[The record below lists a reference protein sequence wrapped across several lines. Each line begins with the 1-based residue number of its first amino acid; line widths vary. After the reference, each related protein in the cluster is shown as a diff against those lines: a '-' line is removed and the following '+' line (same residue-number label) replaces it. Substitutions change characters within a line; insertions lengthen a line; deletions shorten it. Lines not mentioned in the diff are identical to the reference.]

1 MKKILIKREQSKL
14 ACFAEREKSRTK
26 FKIKTFMLAVV
37 ALALT
42 APVFTAC
49 SSDDDNT
56 KENII
61 SEFSVNDQKVAAQ
74 KAKSKKNTAVLLVAF
89 GSTWNNAFLAF
100 DKTITAY
107 EQAFPEADVYI
118 SFSSDICINRASV
131 GENVDDNGNLVK
143 RDYYEPRY
151 LLHAIGAAKYSKI
164 YVQSLQV
171 IPGEEFAAVVASVK
185 KFMNN
190 GYIGDAHLDDD
201 YLAKLAEDEAIFL
214 GMPLLNNPDVDVP
227 EVAKQLN
234 ALYSSE
240 AQQGVVAFM
249 GHGNPDTYDTFKA
262 NVRYEQLEGE
272 LQKLSPNYF
281 VGTVDMPD
289 NYKQDVWARMQDKGI
304 NSGKVCLHALM
315 SIAGDHA
322 HNDMAGGALEGQD
335 EDEYWDE
342 NDPESEDN
350 SWFEFFIHKGYTA
363 TVPLSGKHPL
373 GLLELPG
380 VLNVWINH
388 TKNAEFLE
396 DAYHSM
402 YPEE

>member
-1 MKKILIKREQSKL
+1 MKKI
-14 ACFAEREKSRTK
+14 KS
-26 FKIKTFMLAVV
+26 FIV
-37 ALALT
+37 ATMAFVLV
-42 APVFTAC
+42 APVFTSC
-49 SSDDDNT
+49 DDDDDTIGNLV
-56 KENII
+56 
-61 SEFSVNDQKVAAQ
+61 SEYSVNDKMVAAQ
-74 KAKSKKNTAVLLVAF
+74 KAKSNKDVAVLLVAF
-89 GSTWNNAFLAF
+89 GSTWDNAFKAF
-100 DKTITAY
+100 DKTKTAY
-107 EQAFPEADVYI
+107 EAAFPEADVYV

-131 GENVDDNGNLVK
+131 GENVDDNGNVVK

-190 GYIGDAHLDDD
+190 GYIASAHLDDE

-227 EVAKQLN
+227 AVAEELDK
-234 ALYSSE
+234 LYKNE
-240 AQQGVVAFM
+240 AAQGVVAFM

-262 NVRYEQLEGE
+262 NVRYTQLEEALHGY
-272 LQKLSPNYF
+272 SNNYF

-289 NYKQDVWARMQDKGI
+289 NYKQDVMTRMQERGFND
-304 NSGKVCLHALM
+304 GKIFLHALM

-322 HNDMAGGALEGQD
+322 HNDMAGEG
-335 EDEYWDE
+335 EEYWDGE
-342 NDPESEDN
+342 EPESEDN
-350 SWFEFFIHKGYTA
+350 SWFEFFNNYGYEA
-363 TVPLSGKHPL
+363 NVPVVGNHPQ
-373 GLLELPG
+373 GLLELEG
-380 VLNVWINH
+380 IRNIWIQH
-388 TKNAEFLE
+388 TKESEFLE

>member
-1 MKKILIKREQSKL
+1 MKKIKSLLVAAI
-14 ACFAEREKSRTK
+14 AFA
-26 FKIKTFMLAVV
+26 MV
-37 ALALT
+37 

-49 SSDDDNT
+49 SSDDKNET
-56 KENII
+56 VENII
-61 SEFSVNDQKVAAQ
+61 SEFSVNDKMVAEQ
-74 KAKSKKNTAVLLVAF
+74 KAKSGKDVAVLLVAF

-100 DKTITAY
+100 DKTKAAY
-107 EQAFPEADVYI
+107 EAAFPQADVYVC
-118 SFSSDICINRASV
+118 FSSDICINRASV
-131 GENVDDNGNLVK
+131 GENVDDNGNIVK

-190 GYIGDAHLDDD
+190 GYIGDAHLDDK
-201 YLAKLAEDEAIFL
+201 YLEKLAENEAIFL
-214 GMPLLNNPDVDVP
+214 GMPLLNNPEVDVP

-240 AQQGVVAFM
+240 TQQGVVAFM
-249 GHGNPDTYDTFKA
+249 GHGNPDNYDTFKA
-262 NVRYEQLEGE
+262 NVRYEQLEEE
-272 LQKLSPNYF
+272 LQKFSPNYF

-289 NYKQDVWARMQDKGI
+289 NYKQDVMARMQEQGI
-304 NSGKVCLHALM
+304 NSGKVYLHALM

-335 EDEYWDE
+335 EEEYWKPMA
-342 NDPESEDN
+342 PESEDV
-350 SWFEFFIHKGYTA
+350 SWYEFFKHADYEPI
-363 TVPLSGKHPL
+363 VPISGKHPL
-373 GLLELPG
+373 GLLELSG

>member
-26 FKIKTFMLAVV
+26 FKIKTFVLAVV

-74 KAKSKKNTAVLLVAF
+74 KAKSGKNTAVLLVAF

-100 DKTITAY
+100 DKTIAAY

-131 GENVDDNGNLVK
+131 GENVDDNGNIVK

-201 YLAKLAEDEAIFL
+201 YLAKLAKDEAIFL

-262 NVRYEQLEGE
+262 NVRYEQLEEE
-272 LQKLSPNYF
+272 LQKLNSNYF

-304 NSGKVCLHALM
+304 KNGKVYLHALM

-322 HNDMAGGALEGQD
+322 HNDMAGEG
-335 EDEYWDE
+335 DEYWTPMA
-342 NDPESEDN
+342 PESEDV
-350 SWFEFFIHKGYTA
+350 SWFEFFSHMGYDA
-363 TVPLSGKHPL
+363 IVPVTNKHPL
-373 GLLELPG
+373 GLLELPS

-402 YPEE
+402 YPEEE

>member
-1 MKKILIKREQSKL
+1 MKKIKSFIL
-14 ACFAEREKSRTK
+14 ATMAF
-26 FKIKTFMLAVV
+26 
-37 ALALT
+37 ALT

-49 SSDDDNT
+49 SDDDDKT

-61 SEFSVNDQKVAAQ
+61 SEFSVNDKMVADQKT
-74 KAKSKKNTAVLLVAF
+74 KSGKDVAVLLVAF

-100 DKTITAY
+100 DKTKAAY
-107 EQAFPEADVYI
+107 EAAFPNADVYVC
-118 SFSSDICINRASV
+118 FSSDICINRASV
-131 GENVDDNGNLVK
+131 GENVDDNGNIVK

-151 LLHAIGAAKYSKI
+151 LLHAIGAAKYNKI

-171 IPGEEFAAVVASVK
+171 IPGEEFANVVASVK

-190 GYIGDAHLDDD
+190 GYIASAHLDDK
-201 YLAKLAEDEAIFL
+201 YLEKLAEDEAIFL
-214 GMPLLNNPDVDVP
+214 GMPLLNNPETDVP
-227 EVAKQLN
+227 LVAKQLN
-234 ALYSSE
+234 DLYKSE
-240 AQQGVVAFM
+240 AAQGVVAFM

-262 NVRYEQLEGE
+262 NVRYEQLEEE
-272 LQKLSPNYF
+272 LQKFSPNYF

-289 NYKQDVWARMQDKGI
+289 NYKQDVMARMQAKGI
-304 NSGKVCLHALM
+304 NSGKVYLHALM

-322 HNDMAGGALEGQD
+322 HNDMAGEG
-335 EDEYWDE
+335 EEYWDE
-342 NDPESEDN
+342 EDPTSEDN
-350 SWFEFFIHKGYTA
+350 SWFEFFSHKGYNV
-363 TVPLSGKHPL
+363 TVPLSGKHPQ
-373 GLLELPG
+373 GLLELSG

>member
-1 MKKILIKREQSKL
+1 MKKI
-14 ACFAEREKSRTK
+14 KS
-26 FKIKTFMLAVV
+26 FMTAVL

-42 APVFTAC
+42 APVLTAC
-49 SSDDDNT
+49 GDDDT
-56 KENII
+56 KTETIEKLV
-61 SEFSVNDQKVAAQ
+61 SEYSYNDNLVAAQ
-74 KAKSKKNTAVLLVAF
+74 KAQSKKNTAVLLVAF

-100 DKTITAY
+100 DKAKAEY
-107 EQAFPEADVYI
+107 EKAFPEADVYM
-118 SFSSDICINRASV
+118 SFSSDICINRASA
-131 GENVDDNGNLVK
+131 GENVDDNGNIVK
-143 RDYYEPRY
+143 RDYFEPRY

-190 GYIGDAHLDDD
+190 GYIASAHLDDE
-201 YLAKLAEDEAIFL
+201 YLAKLSEDEAIFF
-214 GMPLLNNPDVDVP
+214 GMPLLSDPDEDVP

-234 ALYSSE
+234 NLYKGE
-240 AQQGVVAFM
+240 AAQGAVAFM
-249 GHGNPDTYDTFKA
+249 GHGNPDNYDTFKA
-262 NVRYEQLEGE
+262 NIRYTQLEQA
-272 LQKLSPNYF
+272 LQQFSPNYF

-289 NYKQDVWARMQDKGI
+289 NYKQDVQERMASKGI
-304 NSGKVCLHALM
+304 TSGKIYLHALM

-322 HNDMAGGALEGQD
+322 HNDMAGEGD
-335 EDEYWDE
+335 DYWVPMS
-342 NDPESEDN
+342 PESEDC
-350 SWFEFFIHKGYTA
+350 SWLEFFNHMNYQVE
-363 TVPLSGKHPL
+363 VPVVGQHPQ

-380 VLNVWINH
+380 VLNVWIQH

>member
-1 MKKILIKREQSKL
+1 MM
-14 ACFAEREKSRTK
+14 
-26 FKIKTFMLAVV
+26 KIKSLILGAMAFDMV
-37 ALALT
+37 

-49 SSDDDNT
+49 SDDEDKTVN
-56 KENII
+56 NLV
-61 SEFSVNDQKVAAQ
+61 SEYEVNDKMVAEQ
-74 KAKSKKNTAVLLVAF
+74 KAKSKKDVAVLLVAF

-100 DKTITAY
+100 DATKKAY
-107 EQAFPEADVYI
+107 EQAFPQADVYV
-118 SFSSDICINRASV
+118 SFSSDICINRASA
-131 GENVDDNGNLVK
+131 GENTDDNGKIVK

-190 GYIGDAHLDDD
+190 GYIASAHLDDN
-201 YLAKLAEDEAIFL
+201 YLAQLEKNEAVFL
-214 GMPLLNNPDVDVP
+214 GMPLLSDPDNDVP

-234 ALYSSE
+234 ALYNAE
-240 AQQGVVAFM
+240 AKQGVVAFM
-249 GHGNPDTYDTFKA
+249 GHGNPDPYDTFKA
-262 NVRYEQLEGE
+262 NVRYTQLEE
-272 LQKLSPNYF
+272 ALQKYSPNYF

-289 NYKQDVWARMQDKGI
+289 NYKQDVLARMEAKGI
-304 NSGKVCLHALM
+304 ASGKIYLHALM

-322 HNDMAGGALEGQD
+322 HNDMAGEGD
-335 EDEYWDE
+335 DYWVPMA
-342 NDPESEDN
+342 PESEDV
-350 SWFEFFIHKGYTA
+350 SWFEFFSHKDYEVN
-363 TVPLSGKHPL
+363 VPVVNKHPQ

-380 VLNVWINH
+380 ILNVWINH

>member
-1 MKKILIKREQSKL
+1 MK
-14 ACFAEREKSRTK
+14 
-26 FKIKTFMLAVV
+26 KIKTFMLAVV

-74 KAKSKKNTAVLLVAF
+74 KAKSGKNTAVLLVAF

-100 DKTITAY
+100 DKTIAAY

-131 GENVDDNGNLVK
+131 GENVDDNGNIVK

-201 YLAKLAEDEAIFL
+201 YLAKLAKDEAIFL

-262 NVRYEQLEGE
+262 NVRYEQLEEE
-272 LQKLSPNYF
+272 LQKLNSNYF

-304 NSGKVCLHALM
+304 KNGKVYLHALM

-322 HNDMAGGALEGQD
+322 HNDMAGEG
-335 EDEYWDE
+335 DEYWTPMA
-342 NDPESEDN
+342 PESEDV
-350 SWFEFFIHKGYTA
+350 SWFEFFSHMGYDA
-363 TVPLSGKHPL
+363 IVPVTNKHPL

-402 YPEE
+402 YPEEE

>member
-1 MKKILIKREQSKL
+1 MKKI
-14 ACFAEREKSRTK
+14 KS
-26 FKIKTFMLAVV
+26 FILGAV
-37 ALALT
+37 ALAMV

-49 SSDDDNT
+49 GDDDT
-56 KENII
+56 KTETVEKII
-61 SEFSVNDQKVAAQ
+61 YNLKSEYSYNDSIVADQ
-74 KAKSKKNTAVLLVAF
+74 KAKSKKNVAVLLIAF
-89 GSTWNNAFLAF
+89 GSTWDNAFQAF
-100 DKTITAY
+100 DKTKAAY
-107 EQAFPEADVYI
+107 ESAFPNADVYVC
-118 SFSSDICINRASV
+118 FSSDICINRASA
-131 GENVDDNGNLVK
+131 GENVDDNGNIVK

-164 YVQSLQV
+164 YIQSLQV

-190 GYIGDAHLDDD
+190 GYIASAHLDDK
-201 YLAKLAEDEAIFL
+201 YLAKLADDEAIFL
-214 GMPLLNNPDVDVP
+214 GMPLLNDPDKDVP

-234 ALYSSE
+234 ALYAKE
-240 AQQGVVAFM
+240 AQEGVVAFM

-262 NVRYEQLEGE
+262 NVRYTQLEEE
-272 LQKLSPNYF
+272 LQKFSKNYF

-289 NYKQDVWARMQDKGI
+289 NYKQDVLDRMEEQGI
-304 NSGKVCLHALM
+304 NGGKMYLHALM

-322 HNDMAGGALEGQD
+322 HNDMAGEGD
-335 EDEYWDE
+335 DYWTPMAPD
-342 NDPESEDN
+342 SEDV
-350 SWFEFFIHKGYTA
+350 SWFEFFSHKDYEVN
-363 TVPLSGKHPL
+363 VPVVNKHPQ